1 MYDIHLDARP
11 EGGRGPVVP
20 CIDDACANMFALR
33 GDLFGIR
40 SFLDVDGE
48 LLISP
53 AQDDEVS
60 LLFLKRRDVS
70 LTWYAQYHAQQQTYL
85 QLVADKP
92 RDARFRYVVKVSAQV
107 EFVGSFEGVVVTPG
121 NHETISPSSPTP
133 RKPNEL
139 GRR

>member
-1 MYDIHLDARP
+1 
-11 EGGRGPVVP
+11 
-20 CIDDACANMFALR
+20 MFALR
-33 GDLFGIR
+33 GDLFGVR

-53 AQDDEVS
+53 AHDEVS

-92 RDARFRYVVKVSAQV
+92 RDARFRYVV
-107 EFVGSFEGVVVTPG
+107 
-121 NHETISPSSPTP
+121 
-133 RKPNEL
+133 RYL
-139 GRR
+139 RR